1 MDPSLELGPGDDGAL
16 ASDLKVYHI
25 ILFHF

>member
-16 ASDLKVYHI
+16 ASDLEAYHI